1 VHSLGNAKTP
11 PAATKDQRFELVAS
25 IEPIVTIALRAAGHM
40 GSDFCLSALDQVFP
54 VVEKILLFRDRPFSW
69 LLGGGL
75 ECHVSAIESC
85 AAPERGAFR

>member
-54 VVEKILLFRDRPFSW
+54 VVEKTLCSETVHSPGCS
-69 LLGGGL
+69 
-75 ECHVSAIESC
+75 
-85 AAPERGAFR
+85 GAGWNAT